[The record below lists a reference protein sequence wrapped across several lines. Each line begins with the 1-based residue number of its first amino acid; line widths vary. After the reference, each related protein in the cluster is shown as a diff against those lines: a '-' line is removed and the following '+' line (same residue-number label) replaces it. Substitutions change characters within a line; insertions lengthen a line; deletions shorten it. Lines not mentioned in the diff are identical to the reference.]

1 VASPQEAVVVAKKI
15 LEGRL
20 AYPDFNLQDFA
31 NQVKEC
37 YLSNLYK
44 ILSDA

>member
-1 VASPQEAVVVAKKI
+1 VVAKEI

-31 NQVKEC
+31 RQVKEC

-44 ILSDA
+44 ILSDAR